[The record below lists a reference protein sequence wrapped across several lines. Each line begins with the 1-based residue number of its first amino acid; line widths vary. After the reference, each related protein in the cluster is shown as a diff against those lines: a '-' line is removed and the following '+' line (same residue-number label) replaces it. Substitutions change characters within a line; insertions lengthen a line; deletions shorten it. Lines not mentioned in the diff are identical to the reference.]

1 MMTTPASTHANS
13 PQQAA
18 AAAAAAAAMAAF
30 GIDLRAAYSGIFNGA
45 QQQHHLQQ
53 LAVKA
58 RGEVVRDFRVEEHE
72 DIHSKGL

>member
-1 MMTTPASTHANS
+1 MMTTAASTHANS
-13 PQQAA
+13 PQQA

-58 RGEVVRDFRVEEHE
+58 RGEVVRDFRVDEHE
-72 DIHSKGL
+72 DIRSKGL